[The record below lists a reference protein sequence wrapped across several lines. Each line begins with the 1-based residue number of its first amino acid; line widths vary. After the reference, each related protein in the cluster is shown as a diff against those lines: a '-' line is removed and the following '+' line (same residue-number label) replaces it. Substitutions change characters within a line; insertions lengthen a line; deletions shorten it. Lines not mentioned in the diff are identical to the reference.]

1 MSVRWLLFG
10 FGFVAASAL
19 LAIGFSLLVTRTA
32 AMRTVERVLAAG
44 LLWLAATATFVIIF
58 RFE

>member
-1 MSVRWLLFG
+1 MSPRWLLFG
-10 FGFVAASAL
+10 FGFAAASAL
-19 LAIGFSLLVTRTA
+19 LVIGFSLLVSRTA
-32 AMRTVERVLAAG
+32 AIRTVERLIAAG